1 MHEDLD
7 GESPDRVEGAEDVEG
22 GCGTETEDGLP
33 FVQDYECLQENQ
45 TEKYINTQILLIMHC
60 AAKKGTKAVNRGAK
74 ASIFIP

>member
-22 GCGTETEDGLP
+22 RCGTETEDGLP
-33 FVQDYECLQENQ
+33 FVQDYERLQENQ

-60 AAKKGTKAVNRGAK
+60 AAKERH
-74 ASIFIP
+74 